1 MADKIS
7 KNLLLTLIIIAV
19 VISVLSITLSIVAL
33 NQAPGINQ
41 GQQANIQQDFGGT
54 TSVDVPAA
62 PSEAGAMVAVEVPT
76 ETT

>member
-1 MADKIS
+1 MADEIS

-33 NQAPGINQ
+33 NQAPEIGQ
-41 GQQANIQQDFGGT
+41 GQQDIQQDFGGT
-54 TSVDVPAA
+54 TSVDVPVA
-62 PSEAGAMVAVEVPT
+62 PSEAGAITSVEVPT

>member
-33 NQAPGINQ
+33 NQAPEIGH
-41 GQQANIQQDFGGT
+41 GQQEIQQDFGGT

-62 PSEAGAMVAVEVPT
+62 PSQAGAMTSVEVAT
-76 ETT
+76 